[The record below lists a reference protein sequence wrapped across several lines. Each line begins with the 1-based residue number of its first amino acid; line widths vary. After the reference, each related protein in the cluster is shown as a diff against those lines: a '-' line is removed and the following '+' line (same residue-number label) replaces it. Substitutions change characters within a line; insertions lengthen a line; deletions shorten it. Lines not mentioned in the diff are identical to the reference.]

1 MKIKR
6 SQLNERLIQNA
17 VGAVNNNINN
27 AASNAAAD
35 AHKRA
40 EFIQYIN
47 DAALAVMKLKYM
59 LDDDLFADDP
69 DYEVLNKSIKNL
81 TTPFEC
87 IVYLAAMLIDDNNPW
102 NYYDKIGLKSYKRIG
117 RNNPYDY
124 SWWEG
129 DNDDDDVLEILQK
142 TWIPENIG
150 IFKRVYYIVQKYF
163 IFFNID
169 SIMTDECYDL
179 SAAKDI
185 ETIKEVLIRLYQKYA

>member
-27 AASNAAAD
+27 AASNTAAD

-40 EFIQYIN
+40 KFIQYIN

-69 DYEVLNKSIKNL
+69 DYEVLNKNVKSL

-87 IVYLAAMLIDDNNPW
+87 IVYLAAMLIDDDNPW
-102 NYYDKIGLKSYKRIG
+102 NYYDKIGLKSYERIG
-117 RNNPYDY
+117 HNNPYYY

-129 DNDDDDVLEILQK
+129 DTDDVLEILQK

-179 SAAKDI
+179 SDAEDI
-185 ETIKEVLIRLYQKYA
+185 ETIKEVLIRLYQIYA

>member
-17 VGAVNNNINN
+17 VSAVNNNINN
-27 AASNAAAD
+27 AASNAAVD

-69 DYEVLNKSIKNL
+69 DYEVLNKNVKSL

-87 IVYLAAMLIDDNNPW
+87 IVYLAAMLIDDDNPW

-117 RNNPYDY
+117 HNNPYDY

-129 DNDDDDVLEILQK
+129 GTDDVLEILQK

-185 ETIKEVLIRLYQKYA
+185 ETVKEVLIRLYQKYA

>member
-17 VGAVNNNINN
+17 VDAVNNNINN
-27 AASNAAAD
+27 AASNAAVNV
-35 AHKRA
+35 HKRA

-69 DYEVLNKSIKNL
+69 DYEVLNKNVKSI

-102 NYYDKIGLKSYKRIG
+102 NYYDKIGLKSYERIG
-117 RNNPYDY
+117 HNNPYDY

-129 DNDDDDVLEILQK
+129 DTDDVLEILQK
-142 TWIPENIG
+142 KWIPENIG
-150 IFKRVYYIVQKYF
+150 IFRRVYYIVQKYF

-169 SIMTDECYDL
+169 SIMTAGCYNL

>member
-17 VGAVNNNINN
+17 VDAVNNNINN
-27 AASNAAAD
+27 AASNAAVNV
-35 AHKRA
+35 HKRA

-69 DYEVLNKSIKNL
+69 DYEVLNKNVKSL

-87 IVYLAAMLIDDNNPW
+87 IVYLAAMLIDDDNPW
-102 NYYDKIGLKSYKRIG
+102 NYYDKIGLKSYERIG
-117 RNNPYDY
+117 HNNPYDY

-129 DNDDDDVLEILQK
+129 DTDDVLEILQK

-150 IFKRVYYIVQKYF
+150 IFRRVYYIVQKYF

-185 ETIKEVLIRLYQKYA
+185 ETVKEILIRLYQKYA